1 MNNKKILIVDDE
13 PHIRTLLEQIFEDL
27 EDQGVE
33 ILLAN
38 DGEEG
43 LALAITQ
50 SPEIIFLDIMMPK
63 LNGYDACR
71 LIKQQTN
78 CYVILLTAKG
88 QETDRQK
95 GLEAGA
101 DEYIFKPFDPDA
113 ILNKAIRILNLD
125 TAI

>member
-1 MNNKKILIVDDE
+1 MNGKKILIVDDE
-13 PHIRTLLEQIFEDL
+13 PHIRALLEQTLESL
-27 EDQGVE
+27 EDSGIE
-33 ILLAN
+33 LLFAK

-43 LALAITQ
+43 IAMALHHL
-50 SPEIIFLDIMMPK
+50 PEIIFLDIMMPK

-71 LIKQQTN
+71 QIKQQTS
-78 CYVILLTAKG
+78 CYILLLTAKG

-113 ILNKAIRILNLD
+113 VLHKAMKLLNR
-125 TAI
+125 

>member
-1 MNNKKILIVDDE
+1 MNSKKILIVDDE
-13 PHIRTLLEQIFEDL
+13 PHIRALLEQTLESL
-27 EDQGVE
+27 EDNGVE
-33 ILLAN
+33 LLLAKN
-38 DGEEG
+38 GEEG
-43 LALAITQ
+43 LTKALNYL
-50 SPEIIFLDIMMPK
+50 PEIVFLDIMMPK

-71 LIKQQTN
+71 QIKLQTS

-113 ILNKAIRILNLD
+113 VLHKAMKLLNM
-125 TAI
+125 

>member
-13 PHIRTLLEQIFEDL
+13 PHIRTLLEQIFEEL
-27 EDQGVE
+27 EEQGVE
-33 ILLAN
+33 ILLAS

-43 LALAITQ
+43 LNLAISQ
-50 SPEIIFLDIMMPK
+50 LPAVIFLDIMMPK

-95 GLEAGA
+95 GLAAGA

-113 ILNKAIRILNLD
+113 ILDKTIHILNLD